1 MRRVFEW
8 CVLMEA
14 GAAEAVEE
22 ETAAGAQ
29 PTLPPLS
36 LFPTAVDATP
46 PHHPPPPPQLLAPW
60 TMFSETDL
68 PAPTARGASAPR
80 KGGWCTVRKS

>member
-46 PHHPPPPPQLLAPW
+46 PTTHHHRPSHW
-60 TMFSETDL
+60 L
-68 PAPTARGASAPR
+68 PGRCFRRRIHLRQPRGAQAHR
-80 KGGWCTVRKS
+80 GRVAGVQ